1 MDKLTRYR
9 ELVKGLLTELA
20 APVARYPDGDVES
33 ACVFDDQR
41 GHYLVLSVGWT
52 GDRRVRGTP
61 IHVRLRD
68 GKVWV
73 EEDWTDARVVDRLV
87 EAGIPKEDIVLG
99 FQPPNLR
106 KLTEFAV
113 A

>member
-1 MDKLTRYR
+1 MDKLTGYR
-9 ELVKGLLTELA
+9 ELVKGLLNELV
-20 APVARYPDGDVES
+20 APAGRHPDADVES
-33 ACVFDDQR
+33 TCVFDDEH
-41 GHYLVLSVGWT
+41 GHYLMLSVGWT
-52 GDRRVRGTP
+52 GDRRVRGTS
-61 IHVRLRD
+61 IHIRLRD
-68 GKVWV
+68 CKVWV

-99 FQPPNLR
+99 FQPPEMR

>member
-9 ELVKGLLTELA
+9 ELVKGLLNELA
-20 APVARYPDGDVES
+20 APARRRPEGDVETTGI
-33 ACVFDDQR
+33 FDDDH
-41 GHYLVLSVGWT
+41 GHYLLLSVGWT
-52 GDRRVRGTP
+52 GERRVRGTP
-61 IHVRLRD
+61 VHIRLRD

-73 EEDWTDARVVDRLV
+73 EEDWTDARVVERLV
-87 EAGIPKEDIVLG
+87 EAGVPKVDIVLG
-99 FQPPNLR
+99 FQPPNMR